1 MNLSSLNKYMPPQL
15 SSLERFQPYEHILKW
30 AKDNGM
36 ERFTMWLESIT
47 VDREA
52 YEYND
57 SIPRMDTCKR
67 VSDLSLPFDKCCQG
81 IRGTKKRTVV
91 GRTLCKTILL
101 GSVDTCMNDELPR
114 GGHKR
119 ERV

>member
-1 MNLSSLNKYMPPQL
+1 MRPQL

-101 GSVDTCMNDELPR
+101 CSVDTCMNDELPR